1 MRVILLL
8 KFNEYPK
15 IQRKLKNPTFTIKKE
30 KCYRGQIIPRR
41 QLELYDM
48 VLKIGEYRNT
58 AIFER
63 VYDKKKTDYSIKIVS
78 LIWQGQKD
86 LNPRHSVLETD
97 ALPTELY
104 PYMKRTNNILTYG
117 SKKVNSF
124 FLKNIKVF
132 SETQFFITK

>member
-1 MRVILLL
+1 MLVYLQNAFISNMRVILLL
-8 KFNEYPK
+8 KFNEYLK

-63 VYDKKKTDYSIKIVS
+63 VYDKKK
-78 LIWQGQKD
+78 
-86 LNPRHSVLETD
+86 R
-97 ALPTELY
+97 PT
-104 PYMKRTNNILTYG
+104 IL
-117 SKKVNSF
+117 SK
-124 FLKNIKVF
+124 
-132 SETQFFITK
+132 

>member
-1 MRVILLL
+1 MRILIN
-8 KFNEYPK
+8 FF
-15 IQRKLKNPTFTIKKE
+15 R
-30 KCYRGQIIPRR
+30 
-41 QLELYDM
+41 M
-48 VLKIGEYRNT
+48 VLNARNT
-58 AIFER
+58 FHCDLMKCVR
-63 VYDKKKTDYSIKIVS
+63 MC

>member
-1 MRVILLL
+1 MLVYLQNAFISDMRVILLL

-78 LIWQGQKD
+78 LIW
-86 LNPRHSVLETD
+86 
-97 ALPTELY
+97 
-104 PYMKRTNNILTYG
+104 
-117 SKKVNSF
+117 
-124 FLKNIKVF
+124 
-132 SETQFFITK
+132 SE